1 MKESL
6 YIYNSGTLV
15 RKDNTL
21 RFINQNDEKKDI
33 PIERYSDIYIFGEV
47 TVNSA
52 LLNILSQYGIN
63 IFLITTAFI
72 RVHFIQESNFS
83 QVSFWLNRLN
93 ITLMNKNVCKLLRN
107 LLMVLHIIFTEIS
120 DIIIQ
125 EEKTLF
131 FI

>member
-63 IFLITTAFI
+63 I
-72 RVHFIQESNFS
+72 HFFNYY
-83 QVSFWLNRLN
+83 SFYTGSFYSREQ
-93 ITLMNKNVCKLLRN
+93 LLAGQ
-107 LLMVLHIIFTEIS
+107 LLVK
-120 DIIIQ
+120 Q
-125 EEKTLF
+125 A
-131 FI
+131 